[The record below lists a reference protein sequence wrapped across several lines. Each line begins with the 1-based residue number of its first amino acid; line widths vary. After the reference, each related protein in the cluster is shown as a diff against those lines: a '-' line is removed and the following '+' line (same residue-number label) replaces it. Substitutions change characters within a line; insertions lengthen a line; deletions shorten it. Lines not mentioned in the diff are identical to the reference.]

1 MPVPGLERI
10 VAYLELA
17 KGQLWRLQRPVTLY
31 SLRQKFFSLVV
42 LLYQE
47 LTRFSWEVW
56 VLTHELEF
64 KGAELLIN
72 NLPDNLVRS
81 HVLVAD

>member
-1 MPVPGLERI
+1 MPVSGLERI

-17 KGQLWRLQRPVTLY
+17 NGQLWRLQRPVTLY

-47 LTRFSWEVW
+47 LVKLSLRGWAW
-56 VLTHELEF
+56 MHALEF
-64 KGAELLIN
+64 EGAKLLIN
-72 NLPDNLVRS
+72 DLPDDLVRS
-81 HVLVAD
+81 HDFLAD

>member
-1 MPVPGLERI
+1 MPVSGLERI

-42 LLYQE
+42 LLSRVSKIVFE
-47 LTRFSWEVW
+47 GWVW
-56 VLTHELEF
+56 MHALEF
-64 KGAELLIN
+64 EGAELLIN
-72 NLPDNLVRS
+72 DLPDNLVRS
-81 HVLVAD
+81 HVF

>member
-1 MPVPGLERI
+1 MPVSGLERI

-47 LTRFSWEVW
+47 LVKLSLRGWVW
-56 VLTHELEF
+56 MHALEF
-64 KGAELLIN
+64 EGAELLIN
-72 NLPDNLVRS
+72 DLPDNLVRS
-81 HVLVAD
+81 HVF

>member
-1 MPVPGLERI
+1 MPVSGLERI

-42 LLYQE
+42 LLYQG
-47 LTRFSWEVW
+47 L
-56 VLTHELEF
+56 
-64 KGAELLIN
+64 AELCLRGIGF
-72 NLPDNLVRS
+72 DART
-81 HVLVAD
+81 